1 MGVSICLDVVSIK
14 TLDLGTKKKSASTV
28 EKISTPKKVSLDDRD
43 REISILSRHH
53 LPVPKVST
61 ETKKSVES

>member
-1 MGVSICLDVVSIK
+1 MGVSICLDVVSIE
-14 TLDLGTKKKSASTV
+14 TLDLGTKKKSVSTV
-28 EKISTPKKVSLDDRD
+28 EISRHQKKVSLDN

-61 ETKKSVES
+61 ETEKSVKT